1 MIALFLAVPQ
11 SRSLAGGTGPEV
23 QDGIPHSL
31 SLDEAKQIA
40 FARNWD
46 LLAAKCGIDSATAQF
61 IIAKEFPNPTAS
73 LATSKLG
80 SHEAGT
86 PVGNSVWE
94 RSYDT
99 VAAVSQ
105 LIEVAGKRHDRQEA
119 ARAGILGARA
129 MFLDTKRVL
138 DQGISKA
145 YFAVLMAEA
154 TARNLNQS
162 AGYLQHEAEIGRE
175 QLKAGDLSDANLK
188 QLEVNAEQF
197 ELQAKA
203 ADAMAA
209 QNRIAVEVLMGEK
222 KPRGKWT
229 PAERL
234 EKLVTTYT
242 APAAAEPRPDA
253 MRTDVLAAEANLR
266 AGKAQLELQ
275 KAYRIPDPTFSLG
288 YEHDPPGGGPVV
300 NTLNVGVSF
309 PLPLWNR
316 NGGNIKAAE
325 AAVDQFQIALGKIKT
340 QAFSDFANA
349 VVGYNEARNRFLR
362 YRDETAPK
370 SAKVRESVS
379 WAYEHGAASLV
390 DLLNAEQTDNTVR
403 QALAQA
409 MSDTTSAVADLIAAQ
424 TMVTEMELIPRKR

>member
-1 MIALFLAVPQ
+1 MTSILNKIFTAIQALTMIALFLAVPQ

-23 QDGIPHSL
+23 QDGIPQSL

-119 ARAGILGARA
+119 ARAGLLGARA

-138 DQGISKA
+138 GQGISKA

-188 QLEVNAEQF
+188 QLGSER
-197 ELQAKA
+197 QAV
-203 ADAMAA
+203 
-209 QNRIAVEVLMGEK
+209 RIAGQGGRCDGRP
-222 KPRGKWT
+222 KPYRRGSPHGRK
-229 PAERL
+229 
-234 EKLVTTYT
+234 
-242 APAAAEPRPDA
+242 
-253 MRTDVLAAEANLR
+253 
-266 AGKAQLELQ
+266 KAQRQ
-275 KAYRIPDPTFSLG
+275 
-288 YEHDPPGGGPVV
+288 
-300 NTLNVGVSF
+300 
-309 PLPLWNR
+309 
-316 NGGNIKAAE
+316 
-325 AAVDQFQIALGKIKT
+325 VD
-340 QAFSDFANA
+340 
-349 VVGYNEARNRFLR
+349 
-362 YRDETAPK
+362 
-370 SAKVRESVS
+370 
-379 WAYEHGAASLV
+379 AS
-390 DLLNAEQTDNTVR
+390 
-403 QALAQA
+403 
-409 MSDTTSAVADLIAAQ
+409 
-424 TMVTEMELIPRKR
+424 